1 MQQRRLRAAN
11 DDSLFGGIR
20 SKLDGRS
27 GFLAADFTRRAE
39 GEAKLD
45 EARRLRAY
53 AASLIRDYEA
63 EKLRE
68 RSQKPDPVTSAIG
81 AFETLALGAG
91 PAGSGIS
98 GKADEKKKKQE
109 PFLLAWRGLEAGCDA
124 SKDFNRRQQTDS
136 ACAQGADLGL
146 AAARL
151 MLAQAEDMEQQ
162 ARQMLRGCGMAVS

>member
-20 SKLDGRS
+20 SGLDGRS

-53 AASLIRDYEA
+53 AASLIRDCEA

-68 RSQKPDPVTSAIG
+68 RSETQDPVSRTIG
-81 AFETLALGAG
+81 MLESLALRAALPG
-91 PAGSGIS
+91 PGMS
-98 GKADEKKKKQE
+98 GKKKEREAD
-109 PFLLAWRGLEAGCDA
+109 PLLAWLGLDAARDA
-124 SKDFNRRQQTDS
+124 SKDFNRRQETDP
-136 ACAQGADLGL
+136 GRVRDADLGL

-162 ARQMLRGCGMAVS
+162 ARQVLRGCGMAVSR